1 MSELVGLGAGA
12 GVAAVLWLAL
22 RATFAAPLFTRR
34 NHRGV
39 DVPVAAG
46 VVLSLT
52 VLALVAVEQGLVGFG
67 VDQDE
72 LVVGGTM
79 LVVALG
85 FGLLGLL
92 DDLAETGED
101 KGFAG
106 HLRALRAGR
115 LTTGGVKLLGGGA
128 LALVVTGRL
137 DADEPVRLVVD
148 ALLVA
153 LAANLGN
160 LFDRAPGRT
169 IKVGVIA
176 GGLLLVTHL
185 DPSPPGLA
193 VVLGAAV
200 GLLWFDLGEQLMLGD
215 SGANVLGAAIG
226 VSAVV
231 VCSPGVRVALLVV
244 VAALNLASERIS
256 FSTVID
262 RVAPLR
268 ALDRLGRRG

>member
-1 MSELVGLGAGA
+1 MSEAIGLAGGC
-12 GVAAVLWLAL
+12 GVAVVLWLAL
-22 RATFAAPLFTRR
+22 RATFTAPLFTRR

-46 VVLSLT
+46 VVLSLA
-52 VLALVAVEQGLVGFG
+52 VLALAAVEQGLVGLG

-169 IKVGVIA
+169 IKVGAVA

-193 VVLGAAV
+193 VVLGAAL

-231 VCSPGVRVALLVV
+231 ACSPEVRVALLVL

-262 RVAPLR
+262 RVPPLR